1 MVTQVFINLP
11 INSTK
16 KSNSFFEQLG
26 FKFNPLFSNDVA
38 TCLVINEHASVM
50 LLEHVHFKK
59 FTKKEIANAHQTTEV
74 LLAITKN
81 SKNEVDNFVVKAI
94 SLGATE
100 ASETQDEGFMYS
112 RAISDLDGH
121 IWEIG
126 WMDMDAFLNLQDNQ
140 QL

>member
-16 KSNSFFEQLG
+16 KSNPFFEQLG

-50 LLEHVHFKK
+50 LLEHVHFKN

-81 SKNEVDNFVVKAI
+81 TKNEVDDFVVKAI
-94 SLGATE
+94 SLGQRKQE
-100 ASETQDEGFMYS
+100 KLKMKGLCIRELFQ
-112 RAISDLDGH
+112 I
-121 IWEIG
+121 
-126 WMDMDAFLNLQDNQ
+126 
-140 QL
+140 

>member
-11 INSTK
+11 IQSTE
-16 KSNSFFEQLG
+16 KSNPFFEQLG
-26 FKFNPLFSNDVA
+26 FTFNSMFSNELA
-38 TCLVINEHASVM
+38 TCLVINEYASVM
-50 LLEHVHFKK
+50 LLEHVHFKN

-81 SKNEVDNFVVKAI
+81 SKEEVDEFIIKAL
-94 SLGATE
+94 SLGALE
-100 ASETQDEGFMYS
+100 ARETQNEGFMYS

-126 WMDMDAFLNLQDNQ
+126 WMDMNAFLNLQNNQ
-140 QL
+140 QT